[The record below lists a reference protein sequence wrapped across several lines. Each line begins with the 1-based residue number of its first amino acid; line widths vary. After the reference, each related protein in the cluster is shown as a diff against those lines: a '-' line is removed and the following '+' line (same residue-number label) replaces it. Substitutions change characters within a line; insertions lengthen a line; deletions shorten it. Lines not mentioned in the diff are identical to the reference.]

1 MKKLIVLA
9 LIGLMAQLI
18 DGSLGMAYGVT
29 STSLLLVAGIAPAA
43 ASASVHLAEVVTTA
57 ASGVSHIKFGNV
69 DKQVVLRL
77 ILPGSI
83 GAFLG
88 ACFLSSLPGD
98 IVKPYVSL
106 FLIILGIY
114 ILFRFLYKLG
124 ERKTAPS
131 VNSFSKKQLMPLGL
145 LAGFLDATGG
155 GGWGPVT
162 TPVLMAKDMK
172 TRKVIGS
179 VDTSE
184 FAVAVSASFGF
195 FISLGWEQVEWL
207 WVGAL
212 MAGGIVAAPIAAWL
226 VRIFP
231 SHILGVLV
239 GGLIIITN
247 VRTLLMTFGFS
258 SNVMFAIY
266 FVLAAFWAV
275 GIIYTVKSFPKK
287 STEENKNPKFL
298 KNSVDY

>member
-9 LIGLMAQLI
+9 LIGLVAQLI

-57 ASGVSHIKFGNV
+57 ASGASHIKFGNV
-69 DKQVVLRL
+69 DRQVVLRL

-83 GAFLG
+83 GAFVG
-88 ACFLSSLPGD
+88 ACFLSNLPGD
-98 IVKPYVSL
+98 LIKPYISI
-106 FLIILGIY
+106 FLILLGIY
-114 ILFRFLYKLG
+114 ILYRFLFKLG
-124 ERKTAPS
+124 EKKATENGKP
-131 VNSFSKKQLMPLGL
+131 FTKKQLIPLGL

-162 TPVLMAKDMK
+162 TPVLMAKQDMK

-184 FAVAVSASFGF
+184 FAVAVSASIGF
-195 FISLGWEQVEWL
+195 FIALGWEQVEWL

-212 MAGGIVAAPIAAWL
+212 MLGGVVAAPIAAWL
-226 VRIFP
+226 VRLIP

-247 VRTLLMTFGFS
+247 TRTLLHTLGVSNNMLFS
-258 SNVMFAIY
+258 IY
-266 FVLAAFWAV
+266 FVLVAFWAV
-275 GIIYTVKSFPKK
+275 GIIYAVKSNP
-287 STEENKNPKFL
+287 ENKNTKFL

>member
-1 MKKLIVLA
+1 MMKKLIVLA
-9 LIGLMAQLI
+9 LIGLVAQLI

-57 ASGVSHIKFGNV
+57 ASGISHIKFGNV
-69 DKQVVLRL
+69 DRQVVLRL

-83 GAFLG
+83 GAFAG

-98 IVKPYVSL
+98 IVKPYISI
-106 FLIILGIY
+106 FLILLGIY
-114 ILFRFLYKLG
+114 ILYRFLFKLG
-124 ERKTAPS
+124 EKRAATKPFT
-131 VNSFSKKQLMPLGL
+131 KKQLLPLGL

-162 TPVLMAKDMK
+162 TPVLMAKQDMK

-184 FAVAVSASFGF
+184 FAVAVAASIGF
-195 FISLGWEQVEWL
+195 FISLGWEHVEWL

-212 MAGGIVAAPIAAWL
+212 MAGGVIAAPIAAWL
-226 VRIFP
+226 VRLIP

-239 GGLIIITN
+239 GGLIILTN
-247 VRTLLMTFGFS
+247 TRTLLHTVGLS
-258 SNVMFAIY
+258 SNMMFSIY
-266 FVLAAFWAV
+266 FVLGSFWAV
-275 GIIYTVKSFPKK
+275 GIIYAVKSDPK
-287 STEENKNPKFL
+287 NKNPKFL

>member
-9 LIGLMAQLI
+9 LIGLFAKLI

-57 ASGVSHIKFGNV
+57 ASGASHIKFGNV
-69 DKQVVLRL
+69 DRQVVLRL

-83 GAFLG
+83 GAFVG
-88 ACFLSSLPGD
+88 ACFLSNLPGD
-98 IVKPYVSL
+98 VIKPYISI

-114 ILFRFLYKLG
+114 ILYRFLFKLG
-124 ERKTAPS
+124 EKKATASGRP
-131 VNSFSKKQLMPLGL
+131 FTKKQLVPLGL

-162 TPVLMAKDMK
+162 TPVLMAKQDMK

-184 FAVAVSASFGF
+184 FAVAVSASIGF
-195 FISLGWEQVEWL
+195 FIALGWEQVEWL

-212 MAGGIVAAPIAAWL
+212 MLGGVIAAPIAAWL
-226 VRIFP
+226 VRLIP

-247 VRTLLMTFGFS
+247 TRTLLHTLGVSHNMLFS
-258 SNVMFAIY
+258 IY

-275 GIIYTVKSFPKK
+275 GVIYAVKSNP
-287 STEENKNPKFL
+287 ENKNPKFL

>member
-1 MKKLIVLA
+1 MEKLIILA
-9 LIGLMAQLI
+9 FIGLLAQLI

-57 ASGVSHIKFGNV
+57 ASGISHIRFGNV
-69 DKQVVLRL
+69 DKRVVLRL
-77 ILPGSI
+77 IIPGSV

-106 FLIILGIY
+106 FLIGLGFY
-114 ILFRFLYKLG
+114 ILFRFLSKIGNANPKPTPAVHSL
-124 ERKTAPS
+124 
-131 VNSFSKKQLMPLGL
+131 SKKQLMPLGL

-162 TPVLMAKDMK
+162 TPVLLAKDMK
-172 TRKVIGS
+172 ARKVIGS

-184 FAVAVSASFGF
+184 FAVAVSASVGF
-195 FISLGWEQVEWL
+195 FISLGWAQVEWL

-226 VRIFP
+226 VRIIP

-247 VRTLLMTFGFS
+247 VRTLLLPFGFS
-258 SNVMFAIY
+258 SNLMFAIY

-275 GIIYTVKSFPKK
+275 GIIYTVKSVPNAKK
-287 STEENKNPKFL
+287 NKNPNFF

>member
-9 LIGLMAQLI
+9 LIGLVAQLI

-57 ASGVSHIKFGNV
+57 ASGISHIKFGNV
-69 DKQVVLRL
+69 DRQVVLRL

-83 GAFLG
+83 GAFAG

-98 IVKPYVSL
+98 IVKPYISI
-106 FLIILGIY
+106 FLILLGIY
-114 ILFRFLYKLG
+114 ILYRFLFKLG
-124 ERKTAPS
+124 EKRAAAKPFT
-131 VNSFSKKQLMPLGL
+131 KKQLLPLGL

-162 TPVLMAKDMK
+162 TPVLMAKQDMK

-184 FAVAVSASFGF
+184 FAVAVAASIGF

-212 MAGGIVAAPIAAWL
+212 MAGGVIAAPIAAWL
-226 VRIFP
+226 VRLIP

-239 GGLIIITN
+239 GGLIILTN
-247 VRTLLMTFGFS
+247 TRTLLHTAGLS
-258 SNVMFAIY
+258 SNLMFSIY
-266 FVLAAFWAV
+266 FVLVSFWAV
-275 GIIYTVKSFPKK
+275 GIIYAVKSDPK
-287 STEENKNPKFL
+287 NKNPKFL